1 MDELMKAAWL
11 SWQET
16 RDETTTFIRSLSERQ
31 LTQIL
36 PRPGL
41 NTFGKHFHELGVIQ
55 NAFTL
60 ALREGRLVYSN
71 MAFESDP
78 DLEASADKLISFL
91 DAKNADFQREVEAI
105 REPLQVIDWQLPR
118 NPTALEH
125 VFWLMQHETLHHGQL
140 LAFCYVTNTP
150 FPEALSQHWNM
161 PPLAP
166 GIVSEWFRANAD
178 K

>member
-1 MDELMKAAWL
+1 MDKLVKAAWL

-16 RDETTTFIRSLSERQ
+16 RDETIAFVRSLSEEQ
-31 LTQIL
+31 LTQKL

-41 NTFGKHFHELGVIQ
+41 DAFGKHFHELGAIQ

-60 ALREGRLVYSN
+60 ALREGHMAYSN
-71 MAFESDP
+71 MAFEPNP
-78 DLEASADKLISFL
+78 DMEANADRLIAFL
-91 DAKNADFQREVEAI
+91 DEKNADFRREVEAI
-105 REPLQVIDWQLPR
+105 GEPLQVIDWQLPR

-150 FPEALSQHWNM
+150 FPEALAQHWNM
-161 PPLAP
+161 PPLTP
-166 GIVSEWFRANAD
+166 GVADEWFRKNFG